1 MKKSNV
7 KFGIISDIHGN
18 LEALDAV
25 LELLRSEGVDQ
36 ILCAGDV
43 VGYGPDPAACIER
56 VRQHHIRCAQGNHDE
71 AVASGGHAE
80 RMLPEARQAVEWTYR
95 QLNDEDLAWLDNLP
109 RTIEM
114 DGVTVV
120 HASLIPVPRWA
131 YIIDEES
138 ALLHF
143 LFQDAPIVF
152 NGHTHVPLLVQ
163 HRSGERPRLDLL
175 RSTFIPRNRR
185 LLVGVGAVGQPRDGD
200 PRAAC
205 VIYDPA
211 EHFIELRRVGYDPS
225 PTQKKMLRSGL
236 PEPLAF
242 RLVIGR

>member
-1 MKKSNV
+1 V
-7 KFGIISDIHGN
+7 KLGIISDIHGN
-18 LEALDAV
+18 IEALDAV
-25 LELLRSEGVDQ
+25 LELLDSEGVGR
-36 ILCAGDV
+36 IVCAGDV
-43 VGYGPDPAACIER
+43 VGYGPDPAACVER
-56 VRQHHIRCAQGNHDE
+56 VRQHHIPCAQGNHDE
-71 AVASGGHAE
+71 AVAAGGHAE
-80 RMLPEARQAVEWTYR
+80 RMLPEARQAVEWTYGE
-95 QLNDEDLAWLDNLP
+95 LDAEHVSWLSGLP
-109 RTIEM
+109 RTIEL
-114 DGVTVV
+114 DDCIVV
-120 HASLIPVPRWA
+120 HASLIPTPRWA

-143 LFQDAPIVF
+143 LFQEGPIVF
-152 NGHTHVPLLVQ
+152 NGHTHVPLIVQ

-211 EHFIELRRVGYDPS
+211 EHFIELRRVAYDS
-225 PTQKKMLRSGL
+225 APTRKKILQVGL

-242 RLVIGR
+242 RLAIGR